1 MNRIA
6 MRTALPLIA
15 AGAVLLAGAGASAA
29 APVDEP
35 TPAEGAEI
43 LLDDG
48 RVVGD
53 GDGDGD
59 TITFTFEGEESKA
72 RKGDMGVAAC
82 PEVNH
87 RPTYTVKGS
96 PYVTVDEKKQ
106 RAPRKGDMSIG
117 RQNS

>member
-6 MRTALPLIA
+6 MRTALPLIT

-43 LLDDG
+43 VLDDG
-48 RVVGD
+48 RVIGVGVGD
-53 GDGDGD
+53 
-59 TITFTFEGEESKA
+59 TVTFTCEGEEPKA
-72 RKGDMGVAAC
+72 SKGDTGAAAC

-96 PYVTVDEKKQ
+96 PYFTVDKKKP